1 LLYLVCGGDFGAN
14 FLSKNLG
21 LSKSKFAEDEY
32 NNIDYSTSSNTKS
45 RRPDMQKKK
54 RYIEDDRTRSDFL
67 TPRVSGY
74 DQRDPKTSS
83 KVYGYDQRDPKT
95 SSRVTGYDQRDPKT
109 SSFDQRDPKQSS
121 YDQRDPKQS
130 SYDQRDMRERQKRS
144 LSPSTQ
150 E

>member
-1 LLYLVCGGDFGAN
+1 LILLYLVLGGDFGAN

-83 KVYGYDQRDPKT
+83 
-95 SSRVTGYDQRDPKT
+95 
-109 SSFDQRDPKQSS
+109 FDQRDPKQSS

>member
-1 LLYLVCGGDFGAN
+1 LILLYLVLGGDFGAN

-74 DQRDPKTSS
+74 DQRDPRTSG
-83 KVYGYDQRDPKT
+83 KVSGYDQRDPKT
-95 SSRVTGYDQRDPKT
+95 SSYDQRDL
-109 SSFDQRDPKQSS
+109 KQSS